1 VGRIFKLR
9 SRSRAILCE
18 DDQRRVITIPA
29 RAMVVLV
36 GGDISEDIFVK
47 IRFEGKVL
55 HMLSEDLRS
64 NAELS
69 DDRRSSLT
77 EKPTTRTAIKGSPE
91 PLEWLQE
98 ELYQRWKRTGKEPTQ
113 NELIREMIEIARR
126 PGRLLEFH
134 SNEAYS
140 PQLSEETRKYV
151 QMLISVLESDVNDVI
166 TAVQHNL
173 QIFYKHMGGDLEHV
187 RPMGKSHPAPVWKD
201 QEDLQQFR
209 EHIQH
214 LTRIYLRQQM
224 EVLDNAQRKSKL
236 HTAAL
241 IVSFLKSGA
250 ALRWGPQGWEIK
262 EAGMLLPC
270 ETVDEL
276 YKLGII
282 QPESDLE
289 HDEERPG
296 EFIHDFLSN
305 QGIEHL
311 DKISRRAFRTNM
323 NRAYFEYLDQLLEL
337 YQEHSRLRERAISYP
352 ALVREKIRF
361 AYHFAWLYVAGILH
375 FFGITEQFRTRTAQ
389 CSLEAIGSLTYA
401 NGENRRPS

>member
-1 VGRIFKLR
+1 VERIFKLK

-18 DDQRRVITIPA
+18 GDQRRVITIPA
-29 RAMVVLV
+29 SATVVLV
-36 GGDISEDIFVK
+36 GGDINEDIFVK

-64 NAELS
+64 RGKPW
-69 DDRRSSLT
+69 DDRLSSLT
-77 EKPTTRTAIKGSPE
+77 EKTTNRATIKVSPE
-91 PLEWLQE
+91 VLDWLKE
-98 ELYQRWKRTGKEPTQ
+98 EQYRRWKRTGKEPTQ

-134 SNEAYS
+134 SNEAHN
-140 PQLSEETRKYV
+140 PQLSDETRKYV
-151 QMLISVLESDVNDVI
+151 QMLISVLESGLNEAI

-173 QIFYKHMGGDLEHV
+173 QIFYNYMGGDLEHAC
-187 RPMGKSHPAPVWKD
+187 PMRKSHSSPVWKD
-201 QEDLQQFR
+201 LEDLKQVR

-214 LTRIYLRQQM
+214 LTRIYLIQQM
-224 EVLDNAQRKSKL
+224 EVLDDAQRRSKL

-250 ALRWGPQGWEIK
+250 ALRRGPQGWEIK

-270 ETVDEL
+270 ETVHEL

-282 QPESDLE
+282 KPESDLE
-289 HDEERPG
+289 RDEERPG

-311 DKISRRAFRTNM
+311 DKISRRAFRANM

-337 YQEHSRLRERAISYP
+337 YQEHSTLREGAVRYP
-352 ALVREKIRF
+352 ALVREKIQF

-389 CSLEAIGSLTYA
+389 RSLEAISELMG
-401 NGENRRPS
+401 

>member
-1 VGRIFKLR
+1 
-9 SRSRAILCE
+9 
-18 DDQRRVITIPA
+18 
-29 RAMVVLV
+29 MVVLV
-36 GGDISEDIFVK
+36 GGDINEDIFVK
-47 IRFEGKVL
+47 IRFEGKLL
-55 HMLSEDLRS
+55 HILSEDLRS
-64 NAELS
+64 SGEAW
-69 DDRRSSLT
+69 DDRLGSLT
-77 EKPTTRTAIKGSPE
+77 EKITTRATIKVSPE
-91 PLEWLQE
+91 VLDWLKE
-98 ELYQRWKRTGKEPTQ
+98 EQYRRWKRTGKEPTQ
-113 NELIREMIEIARR
+113 NELIREMIEISRR

-134 SNEAYS
+134 PNEAHN

-151 QMLISVLESDVNDVI
+151 QMLISVLDSGLKDAI

-173 QIFYKHMGGDLEHV
+173 QIFYKHMGGDLEHA
-187 RPMGKSHPAPVWKD
+187 RPMRKSHSALAWKD
-201 QEDLQQFR
+201 LEDLKQVR

-224 EVLDNAQRKSKL
+224 EALDNAQRKSKL

-250 ALRWGPQGWEIK
+250 ALKRGPQGWEIK

-282 QPESDLE
+282 RPESDLE
-289 HDEERPG
+289 HDEERPSD
-296 EFIHDFLSN
+296 FIHDLLSN
-305 QGIEHL
+305 QGIERL
-311 DKISRRAFRTNM
+311 DKLSRRAFRTNM

-337 YQEHSRLRERAISYP
+337 YQEHSTLREGAISYP

-375 FFGITEQFRTRTAQ
+375 FFGITEEFRTRTAQ
-389 CSLEAIGSLTYA
+389 CSLEVIGSLM
-401 NGENRRPS
+401 G

>member
-9 SRSRAILCE
+9 RSSRAILCE

-36 GGDISEDIFVK
+36 GGDINEDIFVK

-55 HMLSEDLRS
+55 QMLSEDLRS
-64 NAELS
+64 NAEPW

-77 EKPTTRTAIKGSPE
+77 EKATTRRATIKVSPE
-91 PLEWLQE
+91 VLDWLKE
-98 ELYQRWKRTGKEPTQ
+98 EQYRRWKRTGKEPTQ

-134 SNEAYS
+134 SNATDS
-140 PQLSEETRKYV
+140 PQLSEETRKYI
-151 QMLISVLESDVNDVI
+151 QMLISVLESGLNEAI

-173 QIFYKHMGGDLEHV
+173 QIFYKHMGGDLEHA
-187 RPMGKSHPAPVWKD
+187 RPMGKSHPALVWKD
-201 QEDLQQFR
+201 LEDLKQVR

-250 ALRWGPQGWEIK
+250 ALRRGPQGWEIK

-276 YKLGII
+276 YKLGIVRS
-282 QPESDLE
+282 ESDLE
-289 HDEERPG
+289 HDQERPG
-296 EFIHDFLSN
+296 EFIHDLLSN

-311 DKISRRAFRTNM
+311 DRISRRAFRGNM
-323 NRAYFEYLDQLLEL
+323 NRAYFEYLGQLLEL
-337 YQEHSRLRERAISYP
+337 YQEHSTLREGAISYP

-389 CSLEAIGSLTYA
+389 CSLEAIGSLM
-401 NGENRRPS
+401 G

>member
-1 VGRIFKLR
+1 MLSLLER
-9 SRSRAILCE
+9 S
-18 DDQRRVITIPA
+18 
-29 RAMVVLV
+29 AMVVLV
-36 GGDISEDIFVK
+36 GGDIDEDIFVK
-47 IRFEGKVL
+47 IRYEGKVL

-64 NAELS
+64 TGELW
-69 DDRRSSLT
+69 DNRCSSLT
-77 EKPTTRTAIKGSPE
+77 EKTTNRATIKISPE
-91 PLEWLQE
+91 VLDWLKE
-98 ELYQRWKRTGKEPTQ
+98 EQYRRWKKTGEEPTQ
-113 NELIREMIEIARR
+113 NELIREAIEIARR

-134 SNEAYS
+134 SNEAHN

-151 QMLISVLESDVNDVI
+151 QMLISVLESGRKDAI

-173 QIFYKHMGGDLEHV
+173 QIFYKYIGGDLEHA

-201 QEDLQQFR
+201 LEDLKQVR

-224 EVLDNAQRKSKL
+224 EVLDSAQRKSKL

-250 ALRWGPQGWEIK
+250 ALRWGPQGWEIQ
-262 EAGMLLPC
+262 ETGMLLPC
-270 ETVDEL
+270 ETVEQL

-282 QPESDLE
+282 KPESDLE

-296 EFIHDFLSN
+296 EFIHDLLSN

-311 DKISRRAFRTNM
+311 GKISRRAFRANL

-337 YQEHSRLRERAISYP
+337 YQEHSTLREGAISYP

-361 AYHFAWLYVAGILH
+361 AYHFAWLYLAGILH
-375 FFGITEQFRTRTAQ
+375 LFGITEEFRTRIAQ
-389 CSLEAIGSLTYA
+389 CSLEAIGSLM
-401 NGENRRPS
+401 G